1 MNKKKTGSAFRS
13 AILNFTMVLIA
24 AFAVSSVLFFG
35 MSAISD
41 SLISRYVREHDI
53 ARTETSRILD
63 ALQSYVSEN
72 NIATGDIGRLSD
84 WTRSEKYMHVIVFRE
99 GGIIF
104 DSDVGY
110 GSETAS
116 GTIYAPNY
124 VIELS
129 DYAAPIFLDSFYEY
143 QLSMIAVFIEL
154 IVSFMVFTLIVAF
167 FVGRHFAYIRQI
179 AFGIKV
185 LEGGN
190 LEYEI
195 PVRGNDEL
203 SVLAGSLNEM
213 RKVFMQRT
221 ERPVD
226 AGGERFADLAAI
238 SHDLRT
244 PLTTLILFIEIIKT
258 KKDASE
264 EEMAYYI
271 QKLSVITG
279 KIRTLTENLEIFASD
294 DWNYAIPLNE
304 PRPAIDI
311 LKDILPE
318 AVLFLSERGFVVK
331 QSNGLKGESIRVND
345 HFIYRIIDNVISNID
360 RYGAHEYPVKIITRR
375 DGEQAT
381 ISFVNGVS
389 ENREPLKT
397 SKLGLSLVKEMM
409 RKMNGACT
417 LSRRTDRFT
426 LKLAFPIANSAR

>member
-1 MNKKKTGSAFRS
+1 MIKIKPAGVFRS
-13 AILNFTMVLIA
+13 AILNFIMVLIA
-24 AFAVSSVLFFG
+24 AFAVSSFLFFG

-41 SLISRYVREHDI
+41 SLIARYARKHDI
-53 ARTETSRILD
+53 ARTETTRVLD
-63 ALQSYVSEN
+63 SLRSYVSEN
-72 NIATGDIGRLSD
+72 KIATGDIGRLSA
-84 WTRSEKYMHVIVFRE
+84 WTRREKYMHVIVFRE
-99 GGIIF
+99 GGILF
-104 DSDVGY
+104 DSDIEY
-110 GSETAS
+110 GSEIGSA
-116 GTIYAPNY
+116 TIYAPNY
-124 VIELS
+124 TIELS
-129 DYAAPIFLDSFYEY
+129 DYTAPVFLETFYEY
-143 QLSMIAVFIEL
+143 QLSVIALFIEL
-154 IVSFMVFTLIVAF
+154 IISFVIFMLIVAF

-179 AFGIKV
+179 AFGIEV

-213 RKVFMQRT
+213 RKVFMQKT
-221 ERPVD
+221 ERPAD

-279 KIRTLTENLEIFASD
+279 KIRTLTENLEVFASD
-294 DWNYAIPLNE
+294 DWNYAVPLNE
-304 PRPAIDI
+304 PRPVSEI
-311 LKDILPE
+311 LKEILPE
-318 AVLFLSERGFVVK
+318 AVLFLTERGFNVK
-331 QSNGLKGESIRVND
+331 QSNGLKNESIRVND

-360 RYGAHEYPVKIITRR
+360 RYGAHECPVKIITRL

-381 ISFVNGVS
+381 ISFINGVS
-389 ENREPLKT
+389 GDQPPMKT

-409 RKMNGACT
+409 RKMNGTCT
-417 LSRRTDRFT
+417 LSRRSHRFT
-426 LKLAFPIANSAR
+426 LKLAFPIADRPQ